1 MKILVSVNSFAQ
13 FDSSVLLPLKGHRVI
28 ICNPYTRTLKAEE
41 IRGFIVAYQ
50 PDALIAGNEVLDR
63 TTLSLAKNLKIIS
76 RAGTGLDSIDLE
88 AANDYGIKVVNA
100 PDVCTQAVSELALAL
115 IFDCLRKVSYSDR
128 QIRNGEWCKNTGYLI
143 LGKTIGIIGFGRIGS
158 TLGRFAK
165 DLGCRVIYYDP
176 LEVQSS
182 FAEPV
187 SFRELLRTSDIISL
201 NCPLQD
207 NRHFIDEEAISL
219 MKDGAILIN
228 TARGALVDYDAL
240 YDALEAGKLFAAG
253 IDVFEEEPYSGKL
266 TDLDN
271 VILTSHMGS
280 YTFESRVE
288 MEIEAI
294 KNLLK

>member
-1 MKILVSVNSFAQ
+1 
-13 FDSSVLLPLKGHRVI
+13 
-28 ICNPYTRTLKAEE
+28 
-41 IRGFIVAYQ
+41 
-50 PDALIAGNEVLDR
+50 
-63 TTLSLAKNLKIIS
+63 
-76 RAGTGLDSIDLE
+76 
-88 AANDYGIKVVNA
+88 
-100 PDVCTQAVSELALAL
+100 
-115 IFDCLRKVSYSDR
+115 
-128 QIRNGEWCKNTGYLI
+128 
-143 LGKTIGIIGFGRIGS
+143 
-158 TLGRFAK
+158 
-165 DLGCRVIYYDP
+165 
-176 LEVQSS
+176 
-182 FAEPV
+182 
-187 SFRELLRTSDIISL
+187 
-201 NCPLQD
+201 
-207 NRHFIDEEAISL
+207 